1 MKKIL
6 LNIILIASLVSCSNP
21 TDKSIMEKIS
31 NEDLKKIIEI
41 DSSYSSIFKSV
52 NLLNQNA
59 TQLDSVT
66 YSEITYKML
75 FDYEKESS
83 NDERWDKIKS
93 QYAKEW
99 DDKYGIYDEKVD
111 SIVSYWKLK
120 YENEKSL
127 DRFIKVE
134 PISISNDY
142 YEYSGRFKDAS
153 IRFKLTNLSG
163 KTISGATFRYK
174 IIAKVNDDG
183 DEGEYKPKYDGDF
196 SYITDWNGCRSTA
209 VFNKSTTGY
218 WKVPYGDE
226 NKVRGETL
234 SSLKATHNIYVV
246 PYKVRVNNKN
256 YEIFEYRDIPFDIRM
271 YIENKEKGNETMTNL
286 YKKDILNEIL
296 NLGLDIPNRNDKF
309 YEYFDKKMSEEFPLV
324 DKYFNQMFDKVK

>member
-1 MKKIL
+1 
-6 LNIILIASLVSCSNP
+6 
-21 TDKSIMEKIS
+21 MEKIS

-41 DSSYSSIFKSV
+41 DSSYSSIFKNV
-52 NLLNQNA
+52 QTFNKYA

-66 YSEITYKML
+66 FSEITYKML
-75 FDYEKESS
+75 FDYSKES
-83 NDERWDKIKS
+83 NNKERWDKIKS
-93 QYAKEW
+93 KYGKEW

-134 PISISNDY
+134 PIAISNDY

-163 KTISGATFRYK
+163 KTISGTTFRYK
-174 IIAKVNDDG
+174 IVAKVNDDG

-218 WKVPYGDE
+218 WEVPYGDE
-226 NKVRGETL
+226 SKVRGETL
-234 SSLKATHNIYVV
+234 SSLKTTHNIYVI

-256 YEIFEYRDIPFDIRM
+256 YEIFEYRDIPFEIRRF
-271 YIENKEKGNETMTNL
+271 IENKEKGREIETNF
-286 YKKDILNEIL
+286 YKKEILNEIL
-296 NLGLDIPNRNDKF
+296 NLGFKIPDRNEKF
-309 YEYFDKKMSEEFPLV
+309 DEYFQAKMKEEFPLV
-324 DKYFNQMFDKVK
+324 SDYASAFIQKALAD